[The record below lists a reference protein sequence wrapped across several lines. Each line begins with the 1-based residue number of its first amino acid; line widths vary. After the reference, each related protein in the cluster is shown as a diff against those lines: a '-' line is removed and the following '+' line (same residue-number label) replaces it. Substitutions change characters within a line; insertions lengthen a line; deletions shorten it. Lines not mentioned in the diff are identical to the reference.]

1 MTWLTMNSG
10 NDLVRRKCI
19 KKSPFVY
26 KGYCQL
32 MCSISGTVRRAEINK
47 NVFFSSW
54 AKFFFSLLDGILFLF
69 ISTQK
74 RSVEAPVSVI
84 LPMFQKQLHV
94 LNSCTNS
101 CVPEQLSSLPHT
113 FPIRPRINRLI
124 ENKHLNPGTILR

>member
-54 AKFFFSLLDGILFLF
+54 AKFFFLTSWWHSFFVLFHP
-69 ISTQK
+69 
-74 RSVEAPVSVI
+74 EEVSWSPCECDLANVSKAVTC
-84 LPMFQKQLHV
+84 FEQLHK
-94 LNSCTNS
+94 LLCPRAALLPSS
-101 CVPEQLSSLPHT
+101 HLS
-113 FPIRPRINRLI
+113 FRPRINRLI
-124 ENKHLNPGTILR
+124 ENKHLNPGTILI